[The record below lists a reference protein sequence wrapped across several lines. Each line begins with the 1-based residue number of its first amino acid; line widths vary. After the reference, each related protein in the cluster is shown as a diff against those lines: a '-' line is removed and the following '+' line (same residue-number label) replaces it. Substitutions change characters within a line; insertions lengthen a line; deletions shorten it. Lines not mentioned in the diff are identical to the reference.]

1 MAKAKKKIEKLT
13 PQQEKDLIVFRD
25 QWLDIGLNTAPAD
38 FKAAEVVI
46 TDFYKQIGKKKP
58 QFFFLPS
65 PKACSVKFKEVTGG
79 DTSKYL
85 SESFYGQHES
95 YWISYYLFAE
105 RIGVEYDP
113 KDSALLKQWAT
124 IAQSVNWWTP
134 VDEYCFVSDRPRVVK
149 FDNERRLHREDGLAV
164 EYSDGWG
171 TAAWHGTRIPKSWIL
186 DKKSLTAKTALT
198 WENIEQRRAACEILG
213 WVNVLDEL
221 NAKVI
226 NEDEDPEIG
235 SLLEVEIPDIGKE
248 RFLKVQCGTGRTF
261 ALPVPPNMKTALQA
275 NAWTFGVDDVRDFLK
290 PEVRT

>member
-13 PQQEKDLIVFRD
+13 PQQEKDLVVFRD

-38 FKAAEVVI
+38 FESAKEVI
-46 TDFYKQIGKKKP
+46 ADFYRQIGKKVP
-58 QFFFLPS
+58 QFICGAS
-65 PKACSVKFKEVTGG
+65 PKWCATEFKRLGCG

-113 KDSALLKQWAT
+113 KDSALLQQWSK
-124 IAQSVNWWTP
+124 IAQSINWWTP
-134 VDEYCFVSDRPRVVK
+134 TDEYCFISDRPRVVK

-171 TAAWHGTRIPKSWIL
+171 TASWHGTRIPKNWIL
-186 DKKSLTAKTALT
+186 DKKTLTPKIALT

-213 WVNVLDEL
+213 WVHILEEL
-221 NAKVI
+221 KAKTI
-226 NEDEDPEIG
+226 NRDEDPEIG
-235 SLLEVEIPDIGKE
+235 ELLEVEIPDIGRE

-261 ALPVPPNMKTALQA
+261 ALPVPPDMQTALQA

>member
-13 PQQEKDLIVFRD
+13 PQQEKDLVVFRD
-25 QWLDIGLNTAPAD
+25 EWLDIGLNTEPAN
-38 FKAAEVVI
+38 FAAAEEVI
-46 TDFYKQIGKKKP
+46 VDFYRQIGKP
-58 QFFFLPS
+58 APSFVCASS
-65 PKACSVKFKEVTGG
+65 PKACATEFTRLGLG
-79 DTSKYL
+79 DKSKYL

-105 RIGVEYDP
+105 RIGVEYEA
-113 KDSALLKQWAT
+113 KDSALLKQWAK

-134 VDEYCFVSDRPRVVK
+134 TEKYCFISDRPRVVK

-171 TAAWHGTRIPKSWIL
+171 TAAWHGTRVPKNWIL

-226 NEDEDPEIG
+226 DRDEDPEIG
-235 SLLEVEIPDIGKE
+235 VLLEVEIPDIGKE

-261 ALPVPPNMKTALQA
+261 ALPVPPNMKTALAA
-275 NAWTFGVDDVRDFLK
+275 NSWTFGFDDVRDFLK